1 LVIVTTD
8 GQSNDPDRLKLAI
21 KNLREKGAIVIGV
34 GITQDG
40 KITTTNY
47 NPDGF
52 LANKAQD
59 LPVIFKRVLNKYLE
73 SI

>member
-1 LVIVTTD
+1 
-8 GQSNDPDRLKLAI
+8 
-21 KNLREKGAIVIGV
+21 VIGV

-40 KITTTNY
+40 KVTTVNY

-52 LANKAQD
+52 LADKAQD
-59 LPVIFKRVLNKYLE
+59 LPVIFKKVLDKYLE